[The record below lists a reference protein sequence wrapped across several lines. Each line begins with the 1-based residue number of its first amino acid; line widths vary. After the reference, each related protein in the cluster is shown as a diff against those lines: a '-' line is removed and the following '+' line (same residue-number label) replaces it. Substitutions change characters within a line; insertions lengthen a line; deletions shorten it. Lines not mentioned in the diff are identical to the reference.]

1 MLNSQ
6 GILKQ
11 IENKRQEM
19 YECINSYGIN
29 NEKTLEK
36 SYELDKLIILQTQ
49 DIKKE
54 GAVINE

>member
-29 NEKTLEK
+29 NEKTLRK
-36 SYELDKLIILQTQ
+36 SHELDELIILQTQ

-54 GAVINE
+54 GAEI